1 MAGLG
6 EILLKILGGDTKFSL
21 VTIQLNKPE
30 ENAQWG
36 HRQIEG
42 QFPKR
47 KKQEIE
53 VGKIRMYIR
62 MEWQHDY

>member
-30 ENAQWG
+30 ENAQ
-36 HRQIEG
+36 
-42 QFPKR
+42 
-47 KKQEIE
+47 
-53 VGKIRMYIR
+53 
-62 MEWQHDY
+62 